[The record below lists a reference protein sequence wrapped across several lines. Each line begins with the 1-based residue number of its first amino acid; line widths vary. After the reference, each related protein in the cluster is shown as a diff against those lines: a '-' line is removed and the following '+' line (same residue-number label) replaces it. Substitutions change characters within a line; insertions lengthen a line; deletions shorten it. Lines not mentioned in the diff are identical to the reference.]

1 MKTYL
6 VGGAIRDALLGLPV
20 KDRDWVVVG
29 ASPQAM
35 LDKGYQP
42 IGKDFPVFLDPKT
55 HEEYA
60 LARTERKTA
69 KGYHGFAFYADE
81 DVTLEQDL
89 ARRDLTV
96 NAMAIEKEHFNKLS
110 ANGALSFHAEPV
122 EASLYLIDPYHGQ
135 RDIQQKVLRH
145 VTLAFR
151 EDPVRI
157 LRVARFAAR
166 LPDFTIAPET
176 MILMRGMVANGEAD
190 SLVAERVW
198 QEIANGLMEA
208 KPSRMF
214 DVLQD
219 SGLLQKILPSLV
231 NNTLTLQALD
241 LAASQSQPLAVRFA
255 TLQLPTSSLK
265 APSDCTQLAQVVA
278 RLLKEY
284 NAHLNAL
291 QLYQCL
297 ERCDAIRQP
306 ERFDLA
312 LQAFECLQPEASI
325 SPLKNGLQAILA
337 VASQPIALQALRD
350 GLSGAQVGELIA
362 KARIEA
368 IHATAKTGLTASP
381 ST

>member
-20 KDRDWVVVG
+20 KDRDWMVVG

-89 ARRDLTV
+89 SRRDLTV
-96 NAMAIEKEHFNKLS
+96 NAMAIEKQHFDKLS
-110 ANGALSFHAEPV
+110 ANGFPSIHAASISVHAEPV
-122 EASLYLIDPYHGQ
+122 EASSHLIDPYHGK

-166 LPDFTIAPET
+166 FSDFSIAPET

-198 QEIANGLMEA
+198 QEIAKGLMEA

-214 DVLQD
+214 EVLQD
-219 SGLLQKILPSLV
+219 CGLLQKILPSLV
-231 NNTLTLQALD
+231 NDAPALQALD
-241 LAASQSQPLAVRFA
+241 LAASQSYFLAVRFA
-255 TLQLPTSSLK
+255 TLQLPSQSLK
-265 APSDCTQLAQVVA
+265 APSDCLQLAQVVTK
-278 RLLKEY
+278 LLQGYKTD
-284 NAHLNAL
+284 LNAE
-291 QLYQCL
+291 QVYECL
-297 ERCDAIRQP
+297 ERGDAIRQP
-306 ERFDLA
+306 VRFALA
-312 LQAFECLQPEASI
+312 LQAFECLQPETSTK
-325 SPLKNGLQAILA
+325 PLKYGLQAILA
-337 VASQPIALQALRD
+337 VASEPIALQALRD
-350 GLSGAQVGELIA
+350 GLSGMQVGELIA
-362 KARIEA
+362 KARIAAIEA
-368 IHATAKTGLTASP
+368 L
-381 ST
+381 

>member
-1 MKTYL
+1 MSIKTYL
-6 VGGAIRDALLGLPV
+6 VGGAIRDQLLGLPV

-69 KGYHGFAFYADE
+69 KGYHGFAFFADE

-89 ARRDLTV
+89 SRRDLTV
-96 NAMAIEKEHFNKLS
+96 NAMAQD
-110 ANGALSFHAEPV
+110 ADGT
-122 EASLYLIDPYHGQ
+122 LIDPYHGQ
-135 RDIQQKVLRH
+135 RDLDQKVLRH

-166 LPDFTIAPET
+166 FADFSIASET

-198 QEIANGLMEA
+198 QEIAKGLMEA

-219 SGLLQKILPSLV
+219 TGLLQKILPSLI
-231 NNTLTLQALD
+231 NNTLALQALD
-241 LAASQSQPLAVRFA
+241 LAASQRYALAVRFA
-255 TLQLPTSSLK
+255 TLQLPAQSLK
-265 APSDCTQLAQVVA
+265 APSDCTQLTQVVA
-278 RLLKEY
+278 KLLNSFKA
-284 NAHLNAL
+284 NLNAL
-291 QLYQCL
+291 QIYQCL
-297 ERCDAIRQP
+297 ERGDAIRQP
-306 ERFDLA
+306 ERFGLA
-312 LQAFECLQPEASI
+312 LKAFECLQPETPT
-325 SPLKNGLQAILA
+325 SPLKNSLQAILA
-337 VASQPIALQALRD
+337 VASEPIALQALRD
-350 GLSGAQVGELIA
+350 GLSGAQVGEVIA

-368 IHATAKTGLTASP
+368 IALRQAQDERSQVRSG
-381 ST
+381 

>member
-1 MKTYL
+1 MKVYL
-6 VGGAIRDALLGLPV
+6 VGGAIRDALLGLEV
-20 KDRDWVVVG
+20 KDRDWMVVG

-42 IGKDFPVFLDPKT
+42 IGKDFPVFLNPKT

-89 ARRDLTV
+89 SRRDLTV
-96 NAMAIEKEHFNKLS
+96 NAMARD
-110 ANGALSFHAEPV
+110 ADGT
-122 EASLYLIDPYHGQ
+122 LIDPYHGQ

-166 LPDFTIAPET
+166 FTDFSIAPET
-176 MILMRGMVANGEAD
+176 MILMRGMVANDEAD

-198 QEIANGLMEA
+198 QEIAKGLMEA
-208 KPSRMF
+208 RPSRMF

-219 SGLLQKILPSLV
+219 SGLLQKISPSMV
-231 NNTLTLQALD
+231 NNTLALQALD
-241 LAASQSQPLAVRFA
+241 LAASQSYSLAVRFA

-265 APSDCTQLAQVVA
+265 APSDCTQLTQVVTKILNGYKA
-278 RLLKEY
+278 
-284 NAHLNAL
+284 NLNAAE
-291 QLYQCL
+291 LYECL
-297 ERCDAIRQP
+297 ERGDAIRQP
-306 ERFDLA
+306 DRFALA
-312 LQAFECLQPEASI
+312 LQAFECLKPKTET
-325 SPLKNGLQAILA
+325 SPLKHALQAMLA
-337 VASQPIALQALRD
+337 VASEPIALRALQD

-362 KARIEA
+362 KARIKA
-368 IHATAKTGLTASP
+368 IKAAT
-381 ST
+381 

>member
-1 MKTYL
+1 MSSVILKSRIDFLDNAKTLMKTYL

-89 ARRDLTV
+89 SRRDLTV
-96 NAMAIEKEHFNKLS
+96 NAMAIEAEHAGKLS
-110 ANGALSFHAEPV
+110 ANGAF
-122 EASLYLIDPYHGQ
+122 LIDPYHGQ

-157 LRVARFAAR
+157 LRVARFSAR
-166 LPDFTIAPET
+166 FTDFTIAPET

-198 QEIANGLMEA
+198 QEMATGLMEQQ
-208 KPSRMF
+208 PSRMF
-214 DVLQD
+214 EVLQEC
-219 SGLLQKILPSLV
+219 GLLQKILPSLV
-231 NNTLTLQALD
+231 NNPAALSALD
-241 LAASQSQPLAVRFA
+241 LTASNRYSLAVRFA
-255 TLQLPTSSLK
+255 TLQLPTQSLK
-265 APSDCTQLAQVVA
+265 APSDCTQLAQFVTK
-278 RLLKEY
+278 LLTSYKANS
-284 NAHLNAL
+284 NAEEI
-291 QLYQCL
+291 YQCL

-306 ERFDLA
+306 ERFA
-312 LQAFECLQPEASI
+312 AAVQAYECVSPKADT
-325 SPLKNGLQAILA
+325 SPLKRALEAMLA
-337 VASQPIALQALRD
+337 VASEPIALQAMQN
-350 GLSGAQVGELIA
+350 GLSGAQVGEMIA
-362 KARIEA
+362 KARIKA
-368 IHATAKTGLTASP
+368 IERTT
-381 ST
+381 

>member
-1 MKTYL
+1 MKIYL
-6 VGGAIRDALLGLPV
+6 VGGAIRDALLGLQV

-89 ARRDLTV
+89 SRRDLTV
-96 NAMAIEKEHFNKLS
+96 NAMAIEKEHFDKLS
-110 ANGALSFHAEPV
+110 ANGFK
-122 EASLYLIDPYHGQ
+122 YLIDPYHGQ

-157 LRVARFAAR
+157 LRMARFAAR
-166 LPDFTIAPET
+166 FSDFTIAPET
-176 MILMRGMVANGEAD
+176 MVLMRGMVANGEAD

-198 QEIANGLMEA
+198 QEIAKGLMEH
-208 KPSRMF
+208 KPSRIF
-214 DVLQD
+214 VVLQD
-219 SGLLQKILPSLV
+219 AGLLQKLLPSLV
-231 NNTLTLQALD
+231 NNTEALAALD
-241 LAASQSQPLAVRFA
+241 LTAFKDFSLVVRFA

-265 APSDCTQLAQVVA
+265 APSECTQLAQVVA
-278 RLLKEY
+278 KILNNYKA
-284 NAHLNAL
+284 NLNAAE
-291 QLYQCL
+291 LYECL
-297 ERCDAIRQP
+297 ERGDAIRQP
-306 ERFDLA
+306 ERFALA
-312 LQAFECLQPEASI
+312 LQAFECLKPKTDT
-325 SPLKNGLQAILA
+325 SPLKHALQAILA
-337 VASQPIALQALRD
+337 VSSEPIALKALQD
-350 GLSGAQVGELIA
+350 GFSGAQVGELIA
-362 KARIEA
+362 KARIAA
-368 IHATAKTGLTASP
+368 IAAL
-381 ST
+381 